1 MEEINSVLSEHNPS
15 LMFVTAIIGRLHVPT
30 GQLLYCNAGH
40 TPPLVAVP
48 SNSDGR
54 GVKEVSIE
62 PNIPLGYEGQFL
74 FVEQSMTL
82 AQDETLV
89 LYTDGITEAL
99 NKNQEML
106 DMEGWK
112 EIVERVKA
120 LSGTSL
126 PVEGLLAEVKAF
138 IGEAE
143 QADDI
148 TLLVITSHL

>member
-1 MEEINSVLSEHNPS
+1 MLGESIN
-15 LMFVTAIIGRLHVPT
+15 FCKITI
-30 GQLLYCNAGH
+30 
-40 TPPLVAVP
+40 
-48 SNSDGR
+48 
-54 GVKEVSIE
+54 
-62 PNIPLGYEGQFL
+62 
-74 FVEQSMTL
+74 
-82 AQDETLV
+82 
-89 LYTDGITEAL
+89 YTDGITEAL

-112 EIVERVKA
+112 KIVERVKA

-138 IGEAE
+138 IGDAE